1 MPNNQDA
8 KPDVFLP
15 VDDRVGEVGQ
25 RVDSPTIC
33 RQCSNAWM
41 LLKQLRDAFELSEES
56 PGKSDSR
63 FALVEPNCL
72 CKVFRSEPVDGPI
85 H

>member
-8 KPDVFLP
+8 KPDAFLP
-15 VDDRVGEVGQ
+15 VDDGVGEVGQ
-25 RVDSPTIC
+25 RVDSPTIG
-33 RQCSNAWM
+33 RRRANAWM
-41 LLKQLRDAFELSEES
+41 LLNQLRDAFELIEES

-72 CKVFRSEPVDGPI
+72 CEVFRGGPVYEPI